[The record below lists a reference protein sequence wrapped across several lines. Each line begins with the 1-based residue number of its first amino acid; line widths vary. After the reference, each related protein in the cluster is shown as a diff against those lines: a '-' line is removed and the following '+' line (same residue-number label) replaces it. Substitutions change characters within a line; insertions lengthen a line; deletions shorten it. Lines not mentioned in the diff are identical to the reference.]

1 MVIANATSSGS
12 NAGNQNGKPAET
24 RPKEPL
30 AGDEAEDAKDLM
42 EERDKRKAAEEGS
55 GSQPAAKKQPGKNP
69 ETEDEIEADLM
80 NS

>member
-12 NAGNQNGKPAET
+12 IAGNQNGKPAEN

-42 EERDKRKAAEEGS
+42 EERDKRKAAEEES
-55 GSQPAAKKQPGKNP
+55 GAEPAAKKQPGGKP
-69 ETEDEIEADLM
+69 KTEDEPMPIL
-80 NS
+80 